1 MKDVSP
7 DRPSLP
13 ATHVALFRRI
23 ATLFLALT
31 LGTVVLVLYVV
42 LSRATVVVLSRQDE
56 VRLDTVIDVA
66 RQPIEGEIAGEVI
79 ELTDELTQTFPSTSV
94 VKVDVPA
101 TGRVAIKSTLPRAQ
115 TLVATTRLAAPDGR
129 LFRIRKTVVVPASG
143 VVEVDVYADQV
154 GPGGDIGDATFEIP
168 GLLPE
173 NRKYFTVSTVSPIGG
188 GVKDV
193 RMVTK
198 DDVASAAE
206 VIKEKLTRE
215 MTDKLVQKAKEG
227 GAAASGALISA
238 EVLNQLTDEPVGS
251 EAAEFS
257 LTMKLKLTGIFYDN
271 AMFQKAI
278 AAKLRE
284 LVPFDRQFQ
293 RVEDQ
298 ATKVTVEK
306 TDPAAGQANLRVSA
320 VGLSILSP
328 EAPALDPAKLTG
340 VTADA
345 AKGYLEKIDGVAS
358 ASVKLSPFWSVRLP
372 NIAEHI
378 KMEVR

>member
-1 MKDVSP
+1 MKDISS
-7 DRPSLP
+7 DRPALP

-23 ATLFLALT
+23 ATLFVALT
-31 LGTVVLVLYVV
+31 LGTVALVLYVV
-42 LSRATVVVLSRQDE
+42 LSRATVVVLSKQEE
-56 VRLDTVIDVA
+56 VKLDTVIDVA

-101 TGRVAIKSTLPRAQ
+101 TGRVAIKSTLSRAQ

-129 LFRIRKTVVVPASG
+129 LYRIKKTVLVPANGS
-143 VVEVDVYADQV
+143 VEVDVYADKV
-154 GPGGDIGDATFEIP
+154 GAAGDIGDAAFEIP

-206 VIKEKLTRE
+206 VIKEKLTRDL
-215 MTDKLVQKAKEG
+215 TDKLVQKAKEG
-227 GAAASGALISA
+227 GAAVSGAIITP
-238 EVLNQLTDEPVGS
+238 EILNQLTDEAIGS
-251 EAAEFS
+251 EAAEFA
-257 LTMKLKLTGIFYDN
+257 LTMKLKLTGVFYDN
-271 AMFQKAI
+271 AMFQKVL
-278 AAKLRE
+278 AAKLKE

-298 ATKVTVEK
+298 ATTVAVEK
-306 TDPAAGQANLRVSA
+306 TDPAAGQANLRVTA
-320 VGLSILSP
+320 MGLSILSP
-328 EAPALDPAKLTG
+328 AAPALDPAKLTG
-340 VTADA
+340 VTVDA

-358 ASVKLSPFWSVRLP
+358 ASVKVSPFWSGRLP

-378 KMEVR
+378 KVEVR